1 MGRKKEP
8 VAEPKHCDDYIEDP
22 SQPEVL
28 RKFLERAR
36 APAHGLLLPDPFPTL
51 YADLEGQ
58 TYRVTMASRLGDVGI
73 TKNFSKDIGYERR
86 VWLEKLTNFRSE
98 P

>member
-1 MGRKKEP
+1 
-8 VAEPKHCDDYIEDP
+8 
-22 SQPEVL
+22 
-28 RKFLERAR
+28 
-36 APAHGLLLPDPFPTL
+36 
-51 YADLEGQ
+51 
-58 TYRVTMASRLGDVGI
+58 MASRLGDVGI